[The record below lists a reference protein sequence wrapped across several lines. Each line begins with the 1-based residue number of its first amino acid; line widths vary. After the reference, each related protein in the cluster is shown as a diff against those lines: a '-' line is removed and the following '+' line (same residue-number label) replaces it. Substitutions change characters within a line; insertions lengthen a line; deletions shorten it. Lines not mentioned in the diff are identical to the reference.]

1 MKIPENRCVNID
13 WLEVYCLEDRTNYP
27 CNAEYYRRQG
37 YIVNERDYGTRQY
50 NEMFTIED
58 GHGRPWI
65 EVRRNPAS
73 GASEF
78 AGFVPESSHLRLT
91 NNACYDDNA
100 VAKFRDFLARHNY
113 IFKRIFRIDVCYD
126 FEFFDT
132 GDRPEKFIQRYLA
145 GKFAKINQCRCA
157 AYGADNW
164 ASFDW
169 ETVSWGSP
177 TSMVGTKIYCKT
189 IELQHLKNDKPWIKY
204 SWFVN
209 KLIDDPIN
217 MTKVNSGGVRY
228 KPAIWRIEFSL
239 KSSADNWIVIED
251 QSGKREK
258 KKAIP
263 HRLSM
268 FDSRDK
274 LWERFQD
281 LAFHYF
287 RFKHYE
293 KGKRKDRC
301 KDKILFVWDQG
312 KEFLKVG
319 PLPAPSKPDRKE
331 MLLKRRLAMYKAT
344 NSDTKVRSA
353 CDEIIHYIDKWEAKR
368 IAPADNLLDARALQ
382 EAIAARLAGDQR
394 SALEI
399 IAEIKKLLSEEAI
412 F

>member
-1 MKIPENRCVNID
+1 MKIPEKRCVNID
-13 WLEVYCLEDRTNYP
+13 WLEVYCLEANNKYP
-27 CNAEYYRRQG
+27 CNADYYRSQG
-37 YIVNERDYGTRQY
+37 YFVSEREYGTRQY

-58 GHGRPWI
+58 ENGHPWI

-73 GASEF
+73 GASDF
-78 AGFVPESSHLRLT
+78 VGFQPESTHLRLT

-100 VAKFRDFLARHNY
+100 VSKFRDFLLKHDY

-132 GDRPEKFIQRYLA
+132 GDRPKVFIQRYLA
-145 GKFAKINQCRCA
+145 GKYAKVNQCRCA

-189 IELQHLKNDKPWIKY
+189 LELQRLKHDKPWIKY
-204 SWFVN
+204 SWFIN
-209 KLIDDPIN
+209 DLIHDPIN
-217 MTKVNSGGVRY
+217 MTKINSEGITY
-228 KPAIWRIEFSL
+228 KPAIWRVEFSL

-251 QSGKREK
+251 QSGKRVK
-258 KKAIP
+258 KKAVP

-274 LWERFQD
+274 LWQRFQD

-287 RFKHYE
+287 HFKHYE
-293 KGKRKDRC
+293 NGKRKDRC
-301 KDKILFVWDQG
+301 KDKKLFVWDAGRVFQ
-312 KEFLKVG
+312 KVG
-319 PLPAPSKPDRKE
+319 PLPPPSKPERPE
-331 MLLKRRLAMYKAT
+331 MLMKRKLIMYRET
-344 NSDTKVRSA
+344 HSDIKVRTA
-353 CDEIIHYIDKWEAKR
+353 CDEIIKYIDKFEAR
-368 IAPADNLLDARALQ
+368 RFTHTENLIDARALQ
-382 EAIAARLAGDQR
+382 EAIAARMAGDQR

-399 IAEIKKLLSEEAI
+399 IAEVKELLLNNAI

>member
-1 MKIPENRCVNID
+1 M
-13 WLEVYCLEDRTNYP
+13 
-27 CNAEYYRRQG
+27 
-37 YIVNERDYGTRQY
+37 
-50 NEMFTIED
+50 
-58 GHGRPWI
+58 
-65 EVRRNPAS
+65 
-73 GASEF
+73 
-78 AGFVPESSHLRLT
+78 
-91 NNACYDDNA
+91 
-100 VAKFRDFLARHNY
+100 
-113 IFKRIFRIDVCYD
+113 
-126 FEFFDT
+126 
-132 GDRPEKFIQRYLA
+132 
-145 GKFAKINQCRCA
+145 
-157 AYGADNW
+157 
-164 ASFDW
+164 
-169 ETVSWGSP
+169 
-177 TSMVGTKIYCKT
+177 
-189 IELQHLKNDKPWIKY
+189 
-204 SWFVN
+204 
-209 KLIDDPIN
+209 
-217 MTKVNSGGVRY
+217 
-228 KPAIWRIEFSL
+228 
-239 KSSADNWIVIED
+239 IED

-301 KDKILFVWDQG
+301 KDKILFVWDKG

-319 PLPAPSKPDRKE
+319 PLPAPSKPDQKD

-344 NSDTKVRSA
+344 NSDTKVRAA

-368 IAPADNLLDARALQ
+368 ITPSDSLLDARALQ

-399 IAEIKKLLSEEAI
+399 IAEIKKLLSEDAI